1 MKVEEKQ
8 PIAIIGAMEVEVQ
21 ALIAG
26 LEETERTEVAG
37 LVFHAGRLSGREC
50 VIAQCGPGK
59 VNAAV
64 CTQII
69 IQAYR
74 PSLVINV
81 GVAGG
86 VGVEIGDLVVA
97 SACVQHDFD
106 TTAMGDPLGTLFIRR
121 GEKESRGLLELPSDE
136 KASAVLLE
144 AAKSI
149 YGHAHSGVVATGDAF
164 IADREKNRWL
174 SEKFGAKAVEM
185 EGGSIAQVCY
195 MNEVPCAVLR
205 AISDNANDD
214 SPQDFPAFT
223 RECSE
228 KTSRLLKRAI
238 GRL

>member
-1 MKVEEKQ
+1 MEQKQ

-21 ALIAG
+21 ALIADM
-26 LEETERTEVAG
+26 EEDGRKEIAG

-64 CTQII
+64 CAQIMV
-69 IQAYR
+69 QEYR
-74 PSLVINV
+74 PGLVINV

-86 VGVEIGDLVVA
+86 VGVGIGDLVVA

-121 GEKESRGLLELPSDE
+121 NEGETKEIVSIPSDE
-136 KASAVLLE
+136 RASAILLE
-144 AAKSI
+144 EAKSI
-149 YGHAHSGVVATGDAF
+149 YGHAHSGVIATGDIF
-164 IADREKNRWL
+164 VADKEKNRWL
-174 SEKFGAKAVEM
+174 CEKFGAKAVEM

-195 MNEVPCAVLR
+195 MNQVPYAVLR

-214 SPQDFPAFT
+214 SPADFPAFAK
-223 RECSE
+223 ECSE
-228 KTSRLLKRAI
+228 KTSRLLKQAV